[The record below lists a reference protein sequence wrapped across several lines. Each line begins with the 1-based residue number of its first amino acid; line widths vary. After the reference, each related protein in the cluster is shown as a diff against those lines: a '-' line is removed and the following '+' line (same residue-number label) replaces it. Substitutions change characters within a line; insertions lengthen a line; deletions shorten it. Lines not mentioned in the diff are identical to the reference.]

1 MRRILF
7 LAIILPCLAS
17 CSGLGG
23 AGPAVPVPVERQDWA
38 RHFAD
43 AGVTGTMVLFKDGSG
58 TAQVHDAGRA
68 ARGYLPASTF
78 KIPNTMII
86 LETGAANG
94 PDEVFPWNG
103 TKYEVAAWNKDLS
116 FREAFAVS
124 CVPVY
129 QELARRVGQQRMEK
143 WVKAARYGNENIGGG
158 VDLFWLQG
166 DLRISALEQVEFLQ
180 RLKHDRLPF
189 SKKNMAIVKD
199 FMVVEQGEGWTLR
212 AKTGWAARSANIGWW
227 VGWLERGNEV
237 WYFALNIDIAK
248 PEQLPA
254 RQGVVKAVLRGEGL
268 LP

>member
-7 LAIILPCLAS
+7 LAVILSSLAG
-17 CSGLGG
+17 C
-23 AGPAVPVPVERQDWA
+23 AGVGKTVTVPAVSERQDWA

-43 AGVTGTMVLFKDGSG
+43 AGVTGTMVLVKDGLG
-58 TAQVHDAGRA
+58 TAQVFDADRA
-68 ARGYLPASTF
+68 ARGFLPASTF
-78 KIPNTMII
+78 KVLNTMIA
-86 LETGAANG
+86 LETGAVSG
-94 PDEVFPWNG
+94 PDAAFPWNG

-143 WVKAARYGNENIGGG
+143 WVKAARYGNQAIGGG
-158 VDLFWLQG
+158 IDVFWLQG

-189 SKKNMAIVKD
+189 SKKNMAVVKD

-227 VGWLERGNEV
+227 VGWLERGGEV

>member
-1 MRRILF
+1 MRRILM
-7 LAIILPCLAS
+7 LAVILSSLAA
-17 CSGLGG
+17 C
-23 AGPAVPVPVERQDWA
+23 AGVGKSTPAVSERQDWA
-38 RHFAD
+38 SHFAE
-43 AGVTGTMVLFKDGSG
+43 AGVTGTMVLLKDGSG
-58 TAQVHDAGRA
+58 TAQVFDADRS

-78 KIPNTMII
+78 KIPNTMIA
-86 LETGAANG
+86 LETGVAAG

-103 TKYEVAAWNKDLS
+103 TKYEVAAWNKDLT
-116 FREAFAVS
+116 FKEAFAVS

-129 QELARRVGQQRMEK
+129 QELARRVGQQRMEQ

-158 VDLFWLQG
+158 IDVFWLQG

-189 SKKNMAIVKD
+189 SRKNMAVVKD
-199 FMVVEQGEGWTLR
+199 FMTVEQGEGWTLR
-212 AKTGWAARSANIGWW
+212 AKTGWAARNANIGWW
-227 VGWLERGNEV
+227 VGWLERGGEV

-254 RQGVVKAVLRGEGL
+254 RQSVVKAVLRAEGL